1 MGEVTVSD
9 ILQVL
14 EKKVITIEVKVIL
27 QLAEEIE
34 RAIKVSIK
42 IEKRRGAGFL
52 RSLKK
57 DEKNQDITSHQKG
70 KDTKEVV
77 QDL

>member
-1 MGEVTVSD
+1 M
-9 ILQVL
+9 L
-14 EKKVITIEVKVIL
+14 E
-27 QLAEEIE
+27 EEIE

-42 IEKRRGAGFL
+42 IEKRREAGSL
-52 RSLKK
+52 QSLKK